1 MPNIFQKAS
10 TYFQEN
16 LPFVL
21 YAKPN
26 STDVMGCFQQNN
38 QLHESIDLSEKGF
51 VFADFKGSQAILFPY
66 NESKILTEKYEV
78 DAHLFHTEKLK
89 LSTDGKKAF
98 ELLVEKGINAIE
110 EGKFEKVVLSR
121 KETLSE
127 GNFKFMEVYQK
138 MLSAYPTAFR
148 YCWFHPE
155 IGMWMGATPEQLLK
169 VEDSKFKTVALA
181 GTQKFDENAE
191 AIWEKK
197 EKEEQQFVTDFIL
210 NELKAESASLNQTEP
225 YTFQAGTIVHLKTD
239 INGVFKS
246 DFDLKKVIKVL
257 HPTPAV
263 CGLPKI
269 VAKDFI
275 LKNEGYDRKFYS
287 GFLGELNTNF
297 LKSNNEDSD
306 LYVNLR
312 CMEIEQNKI
321 HLYIGCGI
329 TKDSNPEKE
338 YFETANKAM
347 TMKKILK

>member
-10 TYFQEN
+10 THFQEN

-26 STDVMGCFQQNN
+26 STEVIGCFQQNN
-38 QLHESIDLSEKGF
+38 QLHLTIDFSDKGF
-51 VFADFKGSQAILFPY
+51 VFANFKGSQAILFS
-66 NESKILTEKYEV
+66 EDECEV
-78 DAHLFHTEKLK
+78 LHENFEVNAHLFHTEKSK
-89 LSTDGKKAF
+89 LSTDGKEAF
-98 ELLVEKGINAIE
+98 QILVEKGIKVIE
-110 EGKFEKVVLSR
+110 ENKFEKVVLSR
-121 KETLSE
+121 KETLVE
-127 GNFKFMEVYQK
+127 KNFKFLEVYQN
-138 MLSAYPTAFR
+138 MLSTYPNAFR

-155 IGMWMGATPEQLLK
+155 VGMWMGATPEQLLK
-169 VEDSKFKTVALA
+169 VENSKFKTVALA
-181 GTQKFDENAE
+181 GTQKFDASSE

-246 DFDLKKVIKVL
+246 DFNLKKVIKVL

-263 CGLPKI
+263 CGLPKEET
-269 VAKDFI
+269 KDFI
-275 LKNEGYDRKFYS
+275 LENEGYDRKFYA
-287 GFLGELNTNF
+287 GFLGELNGNT
-297 LKSNNEDSD
+297 LKGTNEDSD
-306 LYVNLR
+306 LFVNLR
-312 CMEIEQNKI
+312 CMEIEQNNI

-347 TMKKILK
+347 TMKEILK